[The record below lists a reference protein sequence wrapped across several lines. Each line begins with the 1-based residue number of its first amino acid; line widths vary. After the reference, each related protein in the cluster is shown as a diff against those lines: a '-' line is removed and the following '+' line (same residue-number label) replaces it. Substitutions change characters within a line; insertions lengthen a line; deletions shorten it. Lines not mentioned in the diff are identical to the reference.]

1 MAQNIFRVP
10 KKDGAVID
18 RGGLRSIIRPCETYE
33 SRLTCRGSWP
43 PDPHSVTSLFFFSR
57 ELFSNERT
65 DPRLRQTGAKLQ
77 GGYAGSMMHK
87 FRDGRM
93 AMEPDKDIRFS
104 EKKVDESW
112 KEQAESVKVKAAT
125 SQPAAKSKPAET
137 SKVFLSL
144 VQSLGYQAL
153 MNLGEI
159 PNPMTQQTEL
169 NPEGAKESIDLLIA
183 LRDKTQ
189 GNLSDEEKKML
200 ETLITQLQIK
210 FSQSV

>member
-1 MAQNIFRVP
+1 
-10 KKDGAVID
+10 
-18 RGGLRSIIRPCETYE
+18 
-33 SRLTCRGSWP
+33 
-43 PDPHSVTSLFFFSR
+43 
-57 ELFSNERT
+57 
-65 DPRLRQTGAKLQ
+65 
-77 GGYAGSMMHK
+77 
-87 FRDGRM
+87 
-93 AMEPDKDIRFS
+93 MEPDKDIRFT

-112 KEQAESVKVKAAT
+112 KEQAESVKAKAAAIPPA
-125 SQPAAKSKPAET
+125 QPAPKAKPAET
-137 SKVFLSL
+137 SKAFLSL
-144 VQSLGYQAL
+144 VQSLGYQVL

-169 NPEGAKESIDLLIA
+169 NPEGAKEAIDLLIA

>member
-1 MAQNIFRVP
+1 M
-10 KKDGAVID
+10 D
-18 RGGLRSIIRPCETYE
+18 
-33 SRLTCRGSWP
+33 
-43 PDPHSVTSLFFFSR
+43 
-57 ELFSNERT
+57 
-65 DPRLRQTGAKLQ
+65 
-77 GGYAGSMMHK
+77 
-87 FRDGRM
+87 
-93 AMEPDKDIRFS
+93 PDKDIRFT

-112 KEQAESVKVKAAT
+112 KEQAESVKAKAAAV
-125 SQPAAKSKPAET
+125 SPAQPAAKLKPAET
-137 SKVFLSL
+137 SKSFLGL
-144 VQSLGYQAL
+144 VQSLGYQVL

-169 NPEGAKESIDLLIA
+169 NPEGAKEAIDLLIA

>member
-1 MAQNIFRVP
+1 
-10 KKDGAVID
+10 
-18 RGGLRSIIRPCETYE
+18 
-33 SRLTCRGSWP
+33 
-43 PDPHSVTSLFFFSR
+43 
-57 ELFSNERT
+57 
-65 DPRLRQTGAKLQ
+65 
-77 GGYAGSMMHK
+77 
-87 FRDGRM
+87 
-93 AMEPDKDIRFS
+93 MEPDKDIRFT

-112 KEQAESVKVKAAT
+112 KEQAESVKAKAAAIPT
-125 SQPAAKSKPAET
+125 AQPAAKAKPAET
-137 SKVFLSL
+137 SKAFLSL
-144 VQSLGYQAL
+144 VQSLGYQVL

-169 NPEGAKESIDLLIA
+169 NPEGAKEAIDLLIA

>member
-1 MAQNIFRVP
+1 
-10 KKDGAVID
+10 
-18 RGGLRSIIRPCETYE
+18 
-33 SRLTCRGSWP
+33 
-43 PDPHSVTSLFFFSR
+43 
-57 ELFSNERT
+57 
-65 DPRLRQTGAKLQ
+65 
-77 GGYAGSMMHK
+77 
-87 FRDGRM
+87 
-93 AMEPDKDIRFS
+93 MEPDKDIRFT

-112 KEQAESVKVKAAT
+112 KEQAESVKAKVAAT
-125 SQPAAKSKPAET
+125 PQTAAKSKPAET
-137 SKVFLSL
+137 SKAFLSL
-144 VQSLGYQAL
+144 VQSLGYQVL

-169 NPEGAKESIDLLIA
+169 NPEGAKEAIDLLIA

>member
-1 MAQNIFRVP
+1 M
-10 KKDGAVID
+10 
-18 RGGLRSIIRPCETYE
+18 
-33 SRLTCRGSWP
+33 
-43 PDPHSVTSLFFFSR
+43 
-57 ELFSNERT
+57 
-65 DPRLRQTGAKLQ
+65 
-77 GGYAGSMMHK
+77 
-87 FRDGRM
+87 
-93 AMEPDKDIRFS
+93 MEPDKDIRFT

-112 KEQAESVKVKAAT
+112 KEQAESVKAQAAPA
-125 SQPAAKSKPAET
+125 SKPAAKSKPAET
-137 SKVFLSL
+137 SKAFLSL

-169 NPEGAKESIDLLIA
+169 NTEGAKEAIDLLVA

-189 GNLSDEEKKML
+189 GNLSDDEKKML

>member
-1 MAQNIFRVP
+1 
-10 KKDGAVID
+10 
-18 RGGLRSIIRPCETYE
+18 
-33 SRLTCRGSWP
+33 
-43 PDPHSVTSLFFFSR
+43 
-57 ELFSNERT
+57 
-65 DPRLRQTGAKLQ
+65 
-77 GGYAGSMMHK
+77 
-87 FRDGRM
+87 
-93 AMEPDKDIRFS
+93 MEPDKDIRFT

-112 KEQAESVKVKAAT
+112 KEQAESVKEKAAAT
-125 SQPAAKSKPAET
+125 QSSAKSKPDAKSRPAET
-137 SKVFLSL
+137 SKTFLSL

-153 MNLGEI
+153 MNLGDI

-169 NPEGAKESIDLLIA
+169 NPEGAKEAIDLLIA